1 MKTNVETTEKPALN
15 KPVVMQRFNQGDA
28 IKIIHEDGKIEVGEF
43 HRYGATRMGAIAF
56 FNGVMRFIDEQSL
69 NVA

>member
-1 MKTNVETTEKPALN
+1 MENQEQKSNIDQS
-15 KPVVMQRFNQGDA
+15 VVMQRFVQGDK
-28 IKIIHEDGKIEVGEF
+28 IKVIHKDGKIEVGEF
-43 HRYGATRMGAIAF
+43 HRYGQSRFGAIAF